1 MWFAASRSAISIP
14 PYSEAIARFVDQE
27 WSVLQIPLGSDQVVA
42 GFVDKSGGRFTLEE
56 IRREVARRHSDEED
70 EAPTD
75 ESLRRDEYRA
85 LVEGMPPRERDSE
98 FVSLSREIPEELSG
112 VIQSVRKV
120 TRLRE
125 VRALYG
131 FARRACKWST

>member
-1 MWFAASRSAISIP
+1 M
-14 PYSEAIARFVDQE
+14 ARFGRSSGLHRNPTDTPARREQRV
-27 WSVLQIPLGSDQVVA
+27 VRRIPVRHLDTALLRGYRTVRRPGMVSAADSITASDQVVA

-85 LVEGMPPRERDSE
+85 LVEGMPPRR
-98 FVSLSREIPEELSG
+98 
-112 VIQSVRKV
+112 
-120 TRLRE
+120 T
-125 VRALYG
+125 
-131 FARRACKWST
+131 